1 VKAQPSSSLYELVRG
16 TKHVHVTYFTLLYFT
31 LLYLAW
37 RPMTRAEL
45 SAWEN
50 GPLKEANARLDGR
63 DAR

>member
-1 VKAQPSSSLYELVRG
+1 
-16 TKHVHVTYFTLLYFT
+16 VHVTYFTLLYFT